1 MFRAS
6 NQSPPSG
13 SITGRDSVLKL
24 LRHLLL
30 VFVATLTS
38 VPAYSA
44 SLIRDAEIEQALQ
57 QLAKPV
63 LRSAGFGSG
72 RIRVLV
78 INDPKLNAFV
88 VDANHVFIHSG
99 LIMKLNRPEALQA
112 VIAHELAHI
121 ANGHL
126 TRRATNA
133 RVAGRVTAIGMA
145 LAAAAAIGG
154 NGDAAVGLAAGTSSS
169 AARRFFA
176 HTRAEE
182 SSADQSAMRYM
193 GSAGLDPSAMVDI
206 LQIFRGQEALRP
218 GRQDPYARTHP
229 LTQDRLRAVKG
240 FAASYKKRSQ
250 PTTPEAIYWYARMSA
265 KLNGFLRNPRSVL
278 RRSESKGNGEIATLR
293 RAIAYHKTPNLKK
306 ALAEMNALLKMRPRD
321 PYYHELK
328 GQILL
333 EARQFNAAVG
343 SYKQALALAPREP
356 LIESGLGRALLA
368 QGSSGAAK
376 QALTILTRARSR
388 DPGDPQMLRN
398 LALAYAKNGQ
408 NAMASVATAERYAV
422 LGRFDDAAIHA
433 KRALGAL
440 PRGSSGWLRAQDIL
454 ASAEAAPKR
463 KKKRK

>member
-1 MFRAS
+1 M
-6 NQSPPSG
+6 
-13 SITGRDSVLKL
+13 
-24 LRHLLL
+24 
-30 VFVATLTS
+30 ATAFAT
-38 VPAYSA
+38 VPAHA
-44 SLIRDAEIEQALQ
+44 VSLIRDAEIEQALQ

-63 LRSAGFGSG
+63 LRSAGFGVG
-72 RIRVLV
+72 RIRILV
-78 INDPKLNAFV
+78 INDSKLNAFV

-99 LIMKLNRPEALQA
+99 LITKLRRPEALQA

-154 NGDAAVGLAAGTSSS
+154 NGDAAIGLAAGTSSS

-193 GSAGLDPSAMVDI
+193 ASANLDPAAMTDI
-206 LQIFRGQEALRP
+206 LEIFRGQEALRP

-229 LTQDRLRAVKG
+229 LSQDRLRAVKG
-240 FAASYKKRSQ
+240 YAASYKSRVK
-250 PTTPEAIYWYARMSA
+250 PTTPEAQYWYARMSA
-265 KLNGFLRNPRSVL
+265 KLSGFLGNPRYVL
-278 RRSESKGNGEIATLR
+278 RRAESKGNGEIAMLR

-328 GQILL
+328 GQVLL
-333 EARQFNAAVG
+333 EGRQFDAAVS
-343 SYKQALALAPREP
+343 SYKQALALAPREA
-356 LIESGLGRALLA
+356 LIEAGLGRALLA
-368 QGSSGAAK
+368 QGSAGAAK
-376 QALTILTRARSR
+376 QALAILIRARSR

-398 LALAYAKNGQ
+398 LALAHAKNGQ

-422 LGRFDDAAIHA
+422 LGRYDDAVIHA
-433 KRALGAL
+433 KRASGAL
-440 PRGSSGWLRAQDIL
+440 PRGSSGWLRAQDVL
-454 ASAEAAPKR
+454 AAASAAPKGR
-463 KKKRK
+463 KGRK

>member
-1 MFRAS
+1 M
-6 NQSPPSG
+6 
-13 SITGRDSVLKL
+13 
-24 LRHLLL
+24 
-30 VFVATLTS
+30 S

-63 LRSAGFGSG
+63 LRSAGLGSG

-250 PTTPEAIYWYARMSA
+250 PTTTEASYWYARMSA
-265 KLNGFLRNPRSVL
+265 KLNGFLRNPRTVL

-333 EARQFNAAVG
+333 EARQFNAAVS

-376 QALTILTRARSR
+376 QALTILIRARSR

-433 KRALGAL
+433 KRAIGAL

-454 ASAEAAPKR
+454 ASSKAAPKR

>member
-1 MFRAS
+1 M
-6 NQSPPSG
+6 
-13 SITGRDSVLKL
+13 KL
-24 LRHLLL
+24 LQSLLL
-30 VFVATLTS
+30 VLAATLATL
-38 VPAYSA
+38 PAQAA
-44 SLIRDAEIEQALQ
+44 SLIRDAEVEQALQ

-63 LRSAGFGSG
+63 LRAAGFGSG
-72 RIRVLV
+72 RIRILL

-99 LIMKLNRPEALQA
+99 LVMKLNRPEALQA

-154 NGDAAVGLAAGTSSS
+154 NGDAALGLATGISSS

-193 GSAGLDPSAMVDI
+193 ASSGIDPSAMIDI
-206 LQIFRGQEALRP
+206 LEIFRGQDALRP

-240 FAASYKKRSQ
+240 YAAGFKGRTKA
-250 PTTPEAIYWYARMSA
+250 TTPEAKYWYARMSA
-265 KLNGFLRNPRSVL
+265 KLNGFLRNPRYVL
-278 RRSESKGNGEIATLR
+278 RRSESKGKGEIATLR

-306 ALAEMNALLKMRPRD
+306 ASVEMNALLKMRPRD

-333 EARQFNAAVG
+333 EGRQFNAAVA

-356 LIESGLGRALLA
+356 LIEAGLGRALLA

-376 QALTILTRARSR
+376 QALAILIRARSR

-398 LALAYAKNGQ
+398 LALAHAKNGQ

-422 LGRFDDAAIHA
+422 LGRLDDAAIHA
-433 KRALGAL
+433 KRAMGAL
-440 PRGSSGWLRAQDIL
+440 PRGSSGWLRAQDVLI
-454 ASAEAAPKR
+454 AAETAPKR
-463 KKKRK
+463 KKRRK